1 MRRIVWVLCRKNK
14 DSPKLKDTMLDSFIN
29 DQHDSFLPFK
39 ISITSSD
46 FKMEFGG
53 CMCEK
58 IT

>member
-14 DSPKLKDTMLDSFIN
+14 DSPKLKDTMLDSVIN

-39 ISITSSD
+39 IPLSSSD
-46 FKMEFGG
+46 FKMELDR

-58 IT
+58 LT

>member
-46 FKMEFGG
+46 FKMEFGDS
-53 CMCEK
+53 
-58 IT
+58 